1 MVAVEHD
8 YEHEVQAAAQLL
20 DAVDHVLDAIDAGTF
35 GQCEA
40 CGERI
45 ALEDLRNAPLTMACE
60 RHLDLST
67 GS

>member
-1 MVAVEHD
+1 MEVVEHE
-8 YEHEVQAAAQLL
+8 YVESLEAAAQLL

-45 ALEDLRNAPLTMACE
+45 DLDVLRTTPLSMACE
-60 RHLDLST
+60 RHLDLT
-67 GS
+67 LGN